1 MVRIKICGITN
12 LNDAIMAESFGAD
25 ALGFIFY
32 PASKRFIEAEKA
44 KSIIEQLNPFI
55 SKVGV
60 FVNKSVEEINM
71 VSQLCGLTHVQLHG
85 EESVESVVKPEIPV
99 IKALSYDENLDSQLK
114 VWVNFSLLID
124 SGNKIER
131 GGTGKTLPWKSLAPR
146 IKNKKIILAGGLTAD
161 NVVEAIKIIKP
172 LAVDVSSGVEK
183 SPGIKDPIKLKKF
196 IERVRE
202 INEIL

>member
-71 VSQLCGLTHVQLHG
+71 VSQFCGLTHVQLHG
-85 EESVESVVKPEIPV
+85 EESVESVVKLEIPV

-114 VWVNFSLLID
+114 VWENFSLLID

-131 GGTGKTLPWKSLAPR
+131 GGTGKTLPWKSLVPR

-183 SPGIKDPIKLKKF
+183 SPGIKDPIKLRKF